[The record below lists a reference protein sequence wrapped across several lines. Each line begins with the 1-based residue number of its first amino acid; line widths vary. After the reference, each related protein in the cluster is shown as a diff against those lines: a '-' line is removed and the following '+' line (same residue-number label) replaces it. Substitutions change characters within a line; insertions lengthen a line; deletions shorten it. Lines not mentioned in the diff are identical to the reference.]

1 MLAQTGS
8 ARRRPP
14 PVLFLRTGGGWR
26 LMGLLVARADEL
38 RACLKEADDIDTQEN
53 VDAFVCV
60 AARDD
65 ARRIDEHLGLG
76 AGAAADADAGLG
88 EHGAADGHAG
98 GGDPGREVAFCAG
111 ALSGERLS
119 GVAGPA
125 SGWAPSGALD
135 PQAER
140 IGKHLAGLLL

>member
-1 MLAQTGS
+1 MLAQTGR

-14 PVLFLRTGGGWR
+14 PVLFLRTGGGWQ

-38 RACLKEADDIDTQEN
+38 RACLKEAGDIDTQEN

-65 ARRIDEHLGLG
+65 ARRIGEHLGLG
-76 AGAAADADAGLG
+76 EGGGADADAGLG
-88 EHGAADGHAG
+88 AGSAADADAG
-98 GGDPGREVAFCAG
+98 RGDAGREMAFCAG

-125 SGWAPSGALD
+125 SGWAPGAPD

-140 IGKHLAGLLL
+140 IGEHLAGLLL